1 MEVDVGS
8 IGLDGLRMDE
18 KNESEG
24 RKTAKVMQLKTEE
37 PMEGPSTKPNLE
49 PARTTSGHR
58 GHYHHPATGNEAS

>member
-1 MEVDVGS
+1 
-8 IGLDGLRMDE
+8 MDE